1 MFRTLSILS
10 ISYIHNVEPCCKS
23 EMGPPWDLLSRFS
36 RSTSYHH
43 PRSTSYHHH
52 LDNHHLCSA
61 RKSSIFHALQ
71 GWSSLLMLT
80 RQLPYSLYILW
91 GGPFIL
97 HIFLRALT
105 PFHEALELTSFALS
119 HISLQGPDSLI
130 KFPCPQSTS
139 ALEALIP
146 SWLLGLNSLLE
157 VPLPSRP
164 DSLFK
169 LPLPSRSWFPP
180 WSPLVL
186 EVLTLSPQSPNSL
199 LEANVGPAHPH
210 YLFQVPHNYK
220 PILIAPLGMLDIIM
234 LVAFSLSS

>member
-1 MFRTLSILS
+1 MLQVRNGTTLGFTFQVLEINLVPSPEINLVPSPSRIQGSPRTTIIIYVLQGS
-10 ISYIHNVEPCCKS
+10 
-23 EMGPPWDLLSRFS
+23 LLSFMLCKADPRF
-36 RSTSYHH
+36 
-43 PRSTSYHHH
+43 
-52 LDNHHLCSA
+52 LCS
-61 RKSSIFHALQ
+61 RGGSHI
-71 GWSSLLMLT
+71 
-80 RQLPYSLYILW
+80 LYILW

-139 ALEALIP
+139 SLEALIP

-164 DSLFK
+164 DSLFE

-199 LEANVGPAHPH
+199 LKANVGPAHSH

-220 PILIAPLGMLDIIM
+220 PILIAPLVMLDIIM

>member
-1 MFRTLSILS
+1 MSSHAASQKWDHLGIYFPGSRDQPRTITRDQPRTIT
-10 ISYIHNVEPCCKS
+10 ISN
-23 EMGPPWDLLSRFS
+23 SRQS
-36 RSTSYHH
+36 PH
-43 PRSTSYHHH
+43 
-52 LDNHHLCSA
+52 DNHHLCSA

-80 RQLPYSLYILW
+80 RRLPYSLYILW

-139 ALEALIP
+139 SLEALIP
-146 SWLLGLNSLLE
+146 SWLLDLNSLLE

-164 DSLFK
+164 DSLFE

-199 LEANVGPAHPH
+199 LEANVAQLTH
-210 YLFQVPHNYK
+210 
-220 PILIAPLGMLDIIM
+220 IISSRC
-234 LVAFSLSS
+234 LTTISLSW